1 MPFPS
6 LADVGY
12 LSAVPLAVVG
22 LLAYPSKLRGVIS
35 RFGALL
41 DGTLI
46 SGSLLFVSWATVIG
60 PIYQSHQG
68 GILKQILSM
77 AYPASDVVLVSLVVV
92 LATHSGRTN
101 RGSLNLVMVG
111 IVAFAISDSS
121 FAYFT
126 EVNIYGI
133 GNVLD
138 TGWVAGYLLIALGAL
153 WPSSPIELGNSEIE
167 QVTLASILVPY
178 TLAAVA
184 SVVAVVRL
192 AEGRAF
198 GFFLALEGVLVLVV
212 LASRQILTLVDNLTL
227 NRRLHTKLELGTQ
240 ELRARE
246 ARYSALVEH
255 SSDAITILGEDATVV
270 YQSPSVARV
279 LGWDPGESAG
289 VSLIDLLHP
298 EDRSRWQAV
307 VSRLEADCDDSVTTE
322 WRLKHLDGTWR
333 TFQSVA
339 TNLLH
344 EPSVGG
350 VVLNSRDVSDQ
361 RSLEDQLR
369 HQTFHDPLTGLANRA
384 LFAEHLEQAVRRRTR
399 SDGSLHVMFIDLD
412 NFKAVNEL
420 HGRAQGDEL
429 LRQVAERLQES
440 LRDADAIARIGGDEF
455 AVLLEGGFGSVDP
468 SAAAKRLVEKFSVP
482 FDLGTEAVVMTASIG
497 VASDAIGAETDEE
510 LLRHADLA
518 MYAAKAQGKRCFVVY
533 TPELHGST
541 LEHKRME
548 TELRRA
554 VERDE
559 FVLFYQPIVSLE
571 TGSVSGVE
579 ALIRWNHPDRG
590 LVFPND
596 FIPAAE
602 SSGWIVSIGE
612 WVLNQACRDL
622 KTWEHISNE
631 PVRVSVN
638 VSPRQLSD
646 PSFVTMVRGVLEG
659 ADLDARRLTLEV
671 TESLYVDGAGRK
683 EVLSELREIGVKI
696 AIDDF
701 GTGYSSLGSLR
712 DMPVDVLKIDK
723 SFIDHI
729 ANTAEAAHLVRMILQ
744 LARDFRIST
753 VAEGA
758 EDLCQIQM
766 LRAMGCPF
774 VQGYYFSRPVPV
786 SELEKLLRQAFSVPP
801 LETAKAAISTGNDNP
816 SKSY

>member
-1 MPFPS
+1 
-6 LADVGY
+6 
-12 LSAVPLAVVG
+12 
-22 LLAYPSKLRGVIS
+22 VIS

>member
-1 MPFPS
+1 
-6 LADVGY
+6 
-12 LSAVPLAVVG
+12 
-22 LLAYPSKLRGVIS
+22 
-35 RFGALL
+35 
-41 DGTLI
+41 
-46 SGSLLFVSWATVIG
+46 
-60 PIYQSHQG
+60 
-68 GILKQILSM
+68 
-77 AYPASDVVLVSLVVV
+77 
-92 LATHSGRTN
+92 
-101 RGSLNLVMVG
+101 
-111 IVAFAISDSS
+111 
-121 FAYFT
+121 
-126 EVNIYGI
+126 
-133 GNVLD
+133 
-138 TGWVAGYLLIALGAL
+138 
-153 WPSSPIELGNSEIE
+153 
-167 QVTLASILVPY
+167 
-178 TLAAVA
+178 
-184 SVVAVVRL
+184 
-192 AEGRAF
+192 
-198 GFFLALEGVLVLVV
+198 
-212 LASRQILTLVDNLTL
+212 
-227 NRRLHTKLELGTQ
+227 
-240 ELRARE
+240 
-246 ARYSALVEH
+246 
-255 SSDAITILGEDATVV
+255 
-270 YQSPSVARV
+270 
-279 LGWDPGESAG
+279 
-289 VSLIDLLHP
+289 
-298 EDRSRWQAV
+298 
-307 VSRLEADCDDSVTTE
+307 
-322 WRLKHLDGTWR
+322 
-333 TFQSVA
+333 VA